1 MSVWFPPGP
10 VCRGWQRLL
19 RLALA
24 FLPFEEKVR
33 LSDEEMV
40 KLLEREMA
48 RVDLTRGCLRAGAR
62 AAGAGKRVLSRTLRT
77 GGGV

>member
-1 MSVWFPPGP
+1 MT
-10 VCRGWQRLL
+10 
-19 RLALA
+19 
-24 FLPFEEKVR
+24 
-33 LSDEEMV
+33 LSDEEMA

-62 AAGAGKRVLSRTLRT
+62 GGAGKRVLSRTLRT

>member
-1 MSVWFPPGP
+1 MT
-10 VCRGWQRLL
+10 
-19 RLALA
+19 
-24 FLPFEEKVR
+24 
-33 LSDEEMV
+33 LSDEEMA

-62 AAGAGKRVLSRTLRT
+62 GAGAGKPVLSRTLRT